1 MEIFRNP
8 VYETKI
14 AKAVFIN
21 QDIVVFPS
29 DLRVPN
35 NLSEVVKFLFGEGA
49 TVVYDC
55 VNNHGCVKITGANY
69 VLDNVKTLNAE
80 WTYKEVAK

>member
-49 TVVYDC
+49 TVVYDY
-55 VNNHGCVKITGANY
+55 VNNHNCIKIIGANY

>member
-35 NLSEVVKFLFGEGA
+35 NLSEVVKFLFGLLEEAVQGLQ
-49 TVVYDC
+49 YRGQYE
-55 VNNHGCVKITGANY
+55 HI
-69 VLDNVKTLNAE
+69 
-80 WTYKEVAK
+80 